1 MSKVL
6 GVSIYEND
14 IAFMRLSSDVKPY
27 VIDKIV
33 HFENKIPHFFEQI
46 TKAKSKETSQ
56 AVNIIRDTLKKEGM
70 NELEAHIVLP
80 DHTSSTQILS
90 LPLITEKEIISAIE
104 LQADEFIP
112 YPIEKATYDYQVL
125 SVDKGNNS
133 MSVLVAVMFKEL
145 VNSVE
150 GFILDIGLYPLSV
163 EPVTTSFYKL
173 LFGNYLNQKENIVL
187 FLNIDGK
194 STQASI
200 INLSQQLLLMTYSFS
215 IGNDFFLRGIQSY
228 QNLGEKEAAEIFLKI
243 ANDAKLQ
250 PIASSLFIEFSKEI
264 RKIFLSSTEKIG
276 TAPKNIII
284 YSQYSSAFQW
294 LFAHENATIL
304 PQVSY
309 LDFNEMEKSG
319 VLKRTATVKP
329 EEIHLYFPALTT
341 CLQ

>member
-1 MSKVL
+1 MSKIL

-14 IAFMRLSSDVKPY
+14 IAFMRVSDVKPY

-33 HFENKIPHFFEQI
+33 HFEDKIPHFFEQI

-70 NELEAHIVLP
+70 SELEAHIVLP
-80 DHTSSTQILS
+80 DYTSSTQILS

-125 SVDKGNNS
+125 SVDKASSS
-133 MSVLVAVMFKEL
+133 MSVLVAVMLKEL

-150 GFILDIGLYPLSV
+150 GFILDIGLYPSSV
-163 EPVTTSFYKL
+163 EPVTTSFYRL
-173 LFGNYLNQKENIVL
+173 LFGKYLNQKENIIL

-215 IGNDFFLRGIQSY
+215 IGDNFFLRGIQSY
-228 QNLGEKEAAEIFLKI
+228 QNLGEKETTESFLKI
-243 ANDAKLQ
+243 PTDTKLQ
-250 PIASSLFIEFSKEI
+250 PIALSLFTEFSKEI
-264 RKIFLSSTEKIG
+264 KKIFLSSTEKIG
-276 TAPKNIII
+276 TAPKNIIL
-284 YSQYSSAFQW
+284 YSQYSNTFQW
-294 LFAHENATIL
+294 LFAHENETVL
-304 PQVSY
+304 PHTSY
-309 LDFNEMEKSG
+309 LDFSELEKSG
-319 VLKRTATVKP
+319 ALKRASDIKP

>member
-14 IAFMRLSSDVKPY
+14 IVFMRLSNDTKPY
-27 VIDKIV
+27 SIDKVI

-46 TKAKSKETSQ
+46 TKAKSKETTQ
-56 AVNIIRDTLKKEGM
+56 ALNIIRDTLKKEGM

-125 SVDKGNNS
+125 SVDKAKSS
-133 MSVLVAVMFKEL
+133 MSVLVAVMLKEL
-145 VNSVE
+145 VNSIE
-150 GFILDIGLYPLSV
+150 GFILDLGLYPLSV
-163 EPVTTSFYKL
+163 EPVTTSFYRL
-173 LFGNYLNQKENIVL
+173 LFGQYMKQQENVIL
-187 FLNIDGK
+187 FLNIDNR

-228 QNLGEKEAAEIFLKI
+228 QNIGEKDASDQFMKI
-243 ANDAKLQ
+243 SEDSKMQAIAK
-250 PIASSLFIEFSKEI
+250 SLFSEFSKEI

-276 TAPKNIII
+276 TAPKTIII
-284 YSQYSSAFQW
+284 YSQYLNAFQW
-294 LFAHENATIL
+294 LFTNEEASIL
-304 PQVSY
+304 PQAT
-309 LDFNEMEKSG
+309 LINFEEMKKSG
-319 VLKRTATVKP
+319 VIKLDPAIKS
-329 EEIHLYFPALTT
+329 EELLLYFPAFTT